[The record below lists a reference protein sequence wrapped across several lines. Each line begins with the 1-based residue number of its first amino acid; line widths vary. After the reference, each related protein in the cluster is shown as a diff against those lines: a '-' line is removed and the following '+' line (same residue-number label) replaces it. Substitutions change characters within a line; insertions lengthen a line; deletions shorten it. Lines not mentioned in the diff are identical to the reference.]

1 MSESILNQIKVN
13 QQNIN
18 QETYEKSRVINKNVE
33 SIDKEIK
40 QLEEELRLTENNLTR
55 LRNTAKTEERR
66 IRTKRLIE
74 RGAILE
80 CLIPN
85 SQTIPNEELKELLKN
100 ILSTSFAIEKIKEI
114 NTSENGR
121 NIQ

>member
-1 MSESILNQIKVN
+1 MSESILNQIKIN

-18 QETYEKSRVINKNVE
+18 QETYEKSRIINKNVE

-66 IRTKRLIE
+66 IRTRRLIE
-74 RGAILE
+74 QGK
-80 CLIPN
+80 N
-85 SQTIPNEELKELLKN
+85 NEE
-100 ILSTSFAIEKIKEI
+100 ILGHIDTLNDFY
-114 NTSENGR
+114 NNVR
-121 NIQ
+121 NI